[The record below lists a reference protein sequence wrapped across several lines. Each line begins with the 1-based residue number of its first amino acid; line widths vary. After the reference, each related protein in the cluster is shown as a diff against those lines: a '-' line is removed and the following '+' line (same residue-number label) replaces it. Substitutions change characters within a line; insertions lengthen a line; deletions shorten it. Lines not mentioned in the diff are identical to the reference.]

1 MPDTRVRAT
10 PERGISFQYALQTS
24 TGSLRYH
31 LRRLHYDLYI
41 STCKQEGW
49 NDYLQEHKKP
59 GYDANHATAPAAPH
73 GPSRSLIPF
82 SQEGL
87 IDALVKFI
95 VADDQVNY
103 LFLSCFSLFLFYS
116 PSLST
121 SSNAVNSVTSC
132 FTCGMGSRMR
142 ISHTALK

>member
-1 MPDTRVRAT
+1 MPEHGVN
-10 PERGISFQYALQTS
+10 FQYAAQTS
-24 TGSLRYH
+24 TGPLRGH

-49 NDYLQEHKKP
+49 DEYLQEHEKP
-59 GYDANHATAPAAPH
+59 GYDANRAAALVAPH
-73 GPSRSLIPF
+73 GPSPSLIPF

-103 LFLSCFSLFLFYS
+103 RFLFCFFLSLSYSL
-116 PSLST
+116 SLST
-121 SSNAVNSVTSC
+121 LSNAVNSVTSC
-132 FTCGMGSRMR
+132 FTCGTGSRMR
-142 ISHTALK
+142 IFHTAQK

>member
-1 MPDTRVRAT
+1 MPDTRARTT
-10 PERGISFQYALQTS
+10 PEHGINFRYAAQTS
-24 TGSLRYH
+24 TGPLRGH

-49 NDYLQEHKKP
+49 NEYLEEHEKP
-59 GYDANHATAPAAPH
+59 GYDANRAAALAAPC
-73 GPSRSLIPF
+73 GPSSSRIPF

-103 LFLSCFSLFLFYS
+103 LFLLYFSLFLFYLL
-116 PSLST
+116 SLST

-132 FTCGMGSRMR
+132 FTCGMGLRMR